1 MSKRE
6 LGRAGE
12 KAAAK
17 ALKRAGYKVVER
29 NFACKGG
36 EIDLIAK
43 DKNTLVFV
51 EVKTRSSDEFAPPEL
66 AVNLRKRT
74 RIIRAARFYL
84 QRNGLDDVNCRFD
97 IVSVLWRPGLRKPH
111 IEILPNAFEL

>member
-6 LGRAGE
+6 LGKAGK

-17 ALKRAGYKVVER
+17 ALTRAGYKIVER
-29 NFACKGG
+29 NFSCKGG
-36 EIDLIAK
+36 EIDLIAN
-43 DKNTLVFV
+43 DKSTLVFV

-66 AVNLRKRT
+66 SVNLRKRR

-84 QRNGLDDVNCRFD
+84 QRNRLDDVNCRFD
-97 IVSVLWRPGLRKPH
+97 VVAVLWRPGSRKPH
-111 IEILPNAFEL
+111 VEILQNAFEP